1 MTPKWI
7 RLKYLADINRDSLPD
22 TTDPELEIRYI
33 DISSVGQGRLAAE
46 PSRMRFSESPL
57 RARRL
62 VRKDDVIISTVRTYL
77 RAVWPVLEPTDNLV
91 VSTGFAVVSPHS
103 IDAKYLSWCL
113 QSDAFLDELT
123 ARSVGVSY
131 PAIDVATL
139 GNIRIQLPSMAK
151 QRTLANFLES
161 ATAPIEALI
170 ARKRQLQELIG
181 ERRLL
186 LADETLVDMREVRR
200 SIPLKRL
207 VAESNQRYG
216 SASLPTIL
224 SVSIHHGVVPRHAIV
239 DDESRVDDFSSYKA
253 CVPGDIVINRMRAF
267 QGGVGIVRHTGVV
280 SPDYTVL
287 KTGDQILSDYLHY
300 VMRSR
305 WFVSE
310 MTKRLR
316 GIGAAD
322 QLQVRTPRVNWADLG
337 LIEIPVPSLKQQESI
352 ALELD
357 QKDRN
362 LARVVTLLDRQ
373 ISLLKIRR
381 LALTDAVIAGQEP
394 IDLQY
399 GLIPSTS

>member
-1 MTPKWI
+1 MPKRV
-7 RLKYLADINRDSLPD
+7 RLKYLADINRRSLPE
-22 TTDPELEIRYI
+22 TADPELAIRYI
-33 DISSVGQGRLAAE
+33 DISSVGQGKLVAK
-46 PSRMRFSESPL
+46 PSRMRFSEAPL

-62 VRKDDVIISTVRTYL
+62 VRKDDVVISTVRTYL
-77 RAVWPVLEPTDNLV
+77 RAVWPVLGPTDDLV

-103 IDAKYLSWCL
+103 IDARYLSWCL
-113 QSDAFLDELT
+113 QSDTFLDELT

-139 GNIRIQLPSMAK
+139 GNIKIPLPSIAK
-151 QRTLANFLES
+151 QRTVADRLES

-170 ARKRQLQELIG
+170 ARKHRLRELIG

-186 LADETLVDMREVRR
+186 LADEILADMRKLRQSV
-200 SIPLKRL
+200 PLKRL

-216 SASLPTIL
+216 SGNMPTML
-224 SVSIHHGVVPRHAIV
+224 SVSIHHGVVPRSTIV
-239 DDESRVDDFSSYKA
+239 DDAPRVDDYSSYKT

-267 QGGVGIVRHTGVV
+267 QGGVGIVRHAGVV

-287 KTGDQILSDYLHY
+287 KVSNQVSSGYLHH

-322 QLQVRTPRVNWADLG
+322 QIQVRTPRVNFADLG
-337 LIEIPVPSLKQQESI
+337 LIEIPVPSLKQQESV
-352 ALELD
+352 AVELSHR
-357 QKDRN
+357 DRN
-362 LARVVTLLDRQ
+362 LARATDLLVQQ
-373 ISLLKIRR
+373 ISRLEMRR
-381 LALTDAVIAGQEP
+381 HALTTAAIATLASISG
-394 IDLQY
+394 
-399 GLIPSTS
+399 